1 MRDLFDVRCPGLAGS
16 LVTESNYVVMIEEV
30 KAIIGLGSN
39 LGNGRAILREAWDT
53 LDTVPGISLD
63 GLSSPYM
70 TAPVGMTSR
79 HWFTNAVGRL
89 RVSLSPL
96 DLLKALLA
104 VETKFGRTRDS
115 KSFGYQ
121 DRSLDL
127 DLLYYGTQVM
137 DTPEL
142 TLPHPRIGDRLF
154 VLAPFAELEPDFR
167 DCNSG
172 MTISEMAKLLTHQIM
187 VEESKNQEIIS
198 GHWDD

>member
-1 MRDLFDVRCPGLAGS
+1 
-16 LVTESNYVVMIEEV
+16 MIEEV

-39 LGNGRAILREAWDT
+39 LGNGQAILREAWDI
-53 LDTVPGISLD
+53 LGTVPGIVLD

-89 RVSLSPL
+89 RVSLPPL
-96 DLLKALLA
+96 DLLYALFA
-104 VETKFGRTRDS
+104 VEKRFGRTRDNE
-115 KSFGYQ
+115 SFGYQ

-137 DTPEL
+137 DSPEL

-167 DCNSG
+167 DCSSG
-172 MTISEMAKLLTHQIM
+172 MAISERAQLLVQRIK
-187 VEESKNQEIIS
+187 VGEVKNQEIMS
-198 GHWDD
+198 GRWDE

>member
-1 MRDLFDVRCPGLAGS
+1 MVR
-16 LVTESNYVVMIEEV
+16 EQ

-53 LDTVPGISLD
+53 LGTVAGVRLD

-70 TAPVGMTSR
+70 TAPVGMNSR

-89 RVSLSPL
+89 QVTLPPF

-104 VETKFGRTRDS
+104 VEKKFGRTRDGN
-115 KSFGYQ
+115 SFGYQ

-127 DLLYYGTQVM
+127 DLLYYGTLAM

-142 TLPHPRIGDRLF
+142 SLPHPRIGDRLF

-167 DCNSG
+167 DCVTG
-172 MTISEMAKLLTHQIM
+172 MTIAEMAELLTNHVM
-187 VEESKNQEIIS
+187 AGEAKNQEIIS
-198 GHWDD
+198 GHWDE